1 MTQNNIVING
11 VRIGRIRASVLLLKE
26 TFRFLSAD
34 KEMLAIPIVA
44 LAVQLFF
51 LGVVTLIL
59 FSTGMLSGVEQNE
72 TMTNPAEFAT
82 VFLWY
87 IVSAFMLAW
96 TQAAIA
102 HTVYV
107 RAHGGNATLGEAMHV
122 AFQNWSALLLWSVI
136 TSTVGIL
143 LRAIAERS
151 QLLMRIVTAIIGT
164 AWSVLTY
171 FVVPSIVIGKRPAF
185 AAIRDSGSVFKQT
198 WGETLVT
205 NVSFSLV
212 FTLAFIAYGIVLIGL
227 GFLLGSNIGSLLFLG
242 ILAILGIVVLALMS
256 ATLGSILRTLLYIY
270 ASEQVAPQN
279 FNKELLSQML
289 VKRTSSVMPEG
300 SGTSFVQ

>member
-11 VRIGRIRASVLLLKE
+11 VRIGRIHASVLLFKE

-34 KEMLAIPIVA
+34 KEMLAIPVVA
-44 LAVQLFF
+44 LVVQLFF
-51 LGVVTLIL
+51 FGVVTLIL
-59 FSTGMLSGVEQNE
+59 FGTGMLSEVGQNE

-102 HTVYV
+102 HTVYT
-107 RAHGGNATLGEAMHV
+107 RAHGGNATLGEAMRV

-143 LRAIAERS
+143 LRAVAERS
-151 QLLMRIVTAIIGT
+151 QLLMRMVTAIIGA

-185 AAIRDSGSVFKQT
+185 GAIRDSGSVFKRT

-205 NVSFSLV
+205 NVSFSLI
-212 FTLAFIAYGIVLIGL
+212 FTLGFIAYGIVLLGL
-227 GFLLGSNIGSLLFLG
+227 GFLFGWSIGAVLLICSMGVF
-242 ILAILGIVVLALMS
+242 GIVVLALMS

-270 ASEQVAPQN
+270 ASEQIAPQN
-279 FNKELLSQML
+279 FNTELLGQML
-289 VKRTSSVMPEG
+289 VRNGPIVTPGG
-300 SGTSFVQ
+300 SGASIVQ